1 MGAGKVLAF
10 LGGILTLVGTF
21 VFAVFGSTGIVGSGL
36 GFAMNLPD
44 LFADADLIAT
54 LIDVPLALFFVYVV
68 IFIIFLASGILQMLS
83 IRSRA
88 VGLIFSLFPLGVGLM
103 FILLVYTDILGITS
117 AFFALFFLGE
127 QYGDFFP
134 ILVNIGDLG
143 LGVYL
148 LLAGGA
154 LGVIC
159 VFLERD

>member
-1 MGAGKVLAF
+1 MAAGKILAF
-10 LGGILTLVGTF
+10 LGGLITLLGTY
-21 VFAVFGSTGIVGSGL
+21 VFALYGVTGVVGSGI
-36 GFAMNLPD
+36 GFVTNLPD
-44 LFADADLIAT
+44 LFSNADAIAFLMDIPVVLFYVYLI
-54 LIDVPLALFFVYVV
+54 L
-68 IFIIFLASGILQMLS
+68 FIIFLASGILQMLS

-117 AFFALFFLGE
+117 AFFALFFIGE
-127 QYGDFFP
+127 QYGDFYP
-134 ILVNIGDLG
+134 ILVNVGDLA

>member
-21 VFAVFGSTGIVGSGL
+21 VFAVFGSTGFVGSGL

-54 LIDVPLALFFVYVV
+54 IIGIPVALFFVYVV

-117 AFFALFFLGE
+117 AFFALFFIGE
-127 QYGDFFP
+127 QYGDFYP
-134 ILVNIGDLG
+134 ILVNVGDLA